1 MNIKELLI
9 KFQEWQLEKK
19 PLNANFAHN
28 GVANLF
34 LDDNKNIPDVIVA
47 FCPKCKST
55 HIKVYEKVNN
65 YTWRCW
71 DCSNV
76 WEVKTLK
83 IE

>member
-1 MNIKELLI
+1 MRHIKDVLI

-34 LDDNKNIPDVIVA
+34 FKEMQVKKIDIPDVVVS

-55 HIKVYEKVNN
+55 HVKSTDNINWK
-65 YTWRCW
+65 CW
-71 DCSNV
+71 DCPNV
-76 WEVKTLK
+76 WV
-83 IE
+83 I